1 MKAINLFAFK
11 ALNLEGACES
21 LHSSKLPFHNYI
33 CLLGGEIKVKTVHK
47 NNQNDKLVLK
57 EIYHVVKALKRK
69 DARVA
74 AKRMKLS
81 ACLD

>member
-1 MKAINLFAFK
+1 MRAINLFAFK

-47 NNQNDKLVLK
+47 NNQNDKISI
-57 EIYHVVKALKRK
+57 ERN
-69 DARVA
+69 
-74 AKRMKLS
+74 LS
-81 ACLD
+81 CGQSSKTQGCQGGCQKNETFCMP